1 MTYRELL
8 AGYGIHIFDAM
19 TGREFTAYQ
28 LANGWAWWGAQPF
41 ASEGLVREKSTGD
54 FYRLTS
60 TTEMRGRLKYR
71 IYSIGPAID
80 KKSLEI

>member
-1 MTYRELL
+1 MIYRELL
-8 AGYGIHIFDAM
+8 ALYGVHLFDEDY
-19 TGREFTAYQ
+19 REFTPHQ
-28 LANGWAWWGAQPF
+28 LANGWAWWAAQPF